1 MHNETTAALHA
12 MFSKEDRGDFFHA
25 YIYLKHTRH
34 FVHLIKQ
41 MSGIPSIRPDYPLDQ
56 DLEAMPAHYSGTP
69 KQNLWAAF
77 ASGAAMPLGKRQ
89 LRSVLAG
96 AA

>member
-1 MHNETTAALHA
+1 VAGRGPIGLLGAQDAIDRFRARPGQSPSAQAERIWTLATRYAASA
-12 MFSKEDRGDFFHA
+12 WRF
-25 YIYLKHTRH
+25 
-34 FVHLIKQ
+34 
-41 MSGIPSIRPDYPLDQ
+41 DQ
-56 DLEAMPAHYSGTP
+56 DLEAMPAHYDGTP

-89 LRSVLAG
+89 LRSVLAS